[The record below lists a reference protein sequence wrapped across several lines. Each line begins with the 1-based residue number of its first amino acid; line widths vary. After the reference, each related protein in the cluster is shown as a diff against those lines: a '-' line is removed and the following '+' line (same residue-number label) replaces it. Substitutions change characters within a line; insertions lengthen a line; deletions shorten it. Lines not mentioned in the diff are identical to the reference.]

1 MEVFMKKLVLGILAV
16 SMCLTLTGCK
26 NEQDGAVT
34 SLGNQLDETANT
46 LSNFSTINPND
57 INVDKDTLDK
67 IATNASKENMYD
79 NLISTQHA
87 LLNEEYYKTNI
98 LDKTA
103 KIKNNLN
110 SDLKLSKAQI
120 SALKELTSNL
130 QRYTTSINYSK
141 NELNNSVK
149 AISNM
154 KKNVDKNADKINV
167 KLNKLACNSN
177 VRSTYYE
184 NIINTLNQIEG
195 YISSD
200 ETNSYEETTENNTCQ
215 NSDCYENNYP
225 SYNPYQQPFI
235 NNSNNQ
241 TNFGDNQQTQ
251 QNNDENQNQ
260 EKTENKGAFGLPIN
274 IDTYGPTNKNID
286 TYGGNDFNGF
296 NNFNETNGFGYYGNN
311 FGGCYGNNCGGY
323 YGLNNRAN
331 GNYCGFGYGYN
342 SNNFNRMNQPNMR
355 PATYVSITVPEKRL
369 EEYEKINESDN
380 TIEKIENE
388 IDKETN
394 KAENTGS
401 IKPTPLIHV
410 MARQSKSHDVV
421 AH

>member
-1 MEVFMKKLVLGILAV
+1 MKKIILGALAL
-16 SMCLTLTGCK
+16 SMCLTLTACK
-26 NEQDGAVT
+26 NEQDSAVT

-46 LSNFSTINPND
+46 LSNFTTVNPND

-120 SALKELTSNL
+120 SALKELTTNL

-154 KKNVDKNADKINV
+154 KKNAEKNADKINV

-195 YISSD
+195 YIS
-200 ETNSYEETTENNTCQ
+200 TNNENTVEENVNQEN
-215 NSDCYENNYP
+215 NNYP
-225 SYNPYQQPFI
+225 VCPEQNCYNNQFSENQYNIQQ
-235 NNSNNQ
+235 NNSQ
-241 TNFGDNQQTQ
+241 EQPTQ
-251 QNNDENQNQ
+251 QNENEQTYNS
-260 EKTENKGAFGLPIN
+260 ENKAPFGLTKN

-286 TYGGNDFNGF
+286 TYGGNDFGGLNNENIANGY
-296 NNFNETNGFGYYGNN
+296 GYYGYNN
-311 FGGCYGNNCGGY
+311 NYYGNGCYGM
-323 YGLNNRAN
+323 NNRMN

-342 SNNFNRMNQPNMR
+342 SNNYNRMNQPPMR
-355 PATYVSITVPEKRL
+355 PATFVSITLPEKRL
-369 EEYEKINESDN
+369 EEFEKINQEDN
-380 TIEKIENE
+380 TIEKVEENNT
-388 IDKETN
+388 D
-394 KAENTGS
+394 AENLEEKTQ
-401 IKPTPLIHV
+401 PTALMHV
-410 MARQSKSHDVV
+410 SHRKTKSPDAV
-421 AH
+421 AHRF